1 MAPRPPEY
9 TASQRALLE
18 DVAQIHAAKV
28 AAEASV
34 IKLDKEELRVAERA
48 IKAHVQVGSVGDAL
62 GMTRSGFL
70 SRRKRAAV
78 AGPKVR
84 KKAAVR

>member
-9 TASQRALLE
+9 TPSQRALLE
-18 DVAQIHAAKV
+18 DVAQIHAAKM
-28 AAEASV
+28 AAEAAV
-34 IKLDKEELRVAERA
+34 VKLDKEELRVAERA
-48 IKAHVQVGSVGDAL
+48 IKAHLQVGDVGDAL

-78 AGPKVR
+78 TGPAKR
-84 KKAAVR
+84 GKARR

>member
-18 DVAQIHAAKV
+18 DVASIHDAKM

-34 IKLDKEELRVAERA
+34 VKLDKEELRVAERA
-48 IKAHVQVGSVGDAL
+48 IKAHCQVGDVGDRL

-70 SRRKRAAV
+70 SRRKRQVV
-78 AGPKVR
+78 APKASR
-84 KKAAVR
+84 KRTVK